1 MFHRSLRIDVVQDDA
16 GWHVRL
22 EGQVILTCASEDE
35 ATGQAAKVMRS
46 IRAEEE
52 RGERRESRQ

>member
-16 GWHVRL
+16 GWHVRI

-35 ATGQAAKVMRS
+35 ATGQAARVLR

-52 RGERRESRQ
+52 PGERRETRQ